1 MEFKDKFSSI
11 LDETLEASKKIGKAT
26 LEATKETLENKLNDI
41 EQNRIEKKEAK
52 AEEKAVK
59 KLFNSN
65 KKIGDLQI
73 DTTNKLFKVKNASCD
88 KIFNFSDIIDFELLE
103 DDISLASGGL
113 GRALVGGVAL
123 GGAGAVVGA
132 VTGKKT
138 TKRKVTK
145 LIVKITMNDFDFPCI
160 MISLINKPIKNTSKD
175 YQKLFNEAHQIISML
190 NVMVN
195 NRDSEE

>member
-1 MEFKDKFSSI
+1 MGFKDKFSSI
-11 LDETLEASKKIGKAT
+11 LDETLEVSKKIGKAT
-26 LEATKETLENKLNDI
+26 LEATKETLENKLDDI

-52 AEEKAVK
+52 IEEKAIK
-59 KLFNSN
+59 KLFSLD

-73 DTTNKLFKVKNASCD
+73 DTTNKLFKVKNVSCN

-103 DDISLASGGL
+103 DDISIASGGL

-123 GGAGAVVGA
+123 GGTGAVVGA

-138 TKRKVTK
+138 TKRKITK

-160 MISLINKPIKNTSKD
+160 MIILINKPIKNTSKD
-175 YQKLFNEAHQIISML
+175 YQKAFNEAHQIISIL
-190 NVMVN
+190 NVMIN
-195 NRDSEE
+195 NQGSEK